1 MLRIAAWCAATLF
14 LTLAAA
20 HAAPLRVG
28 IVDVQQVLR
37 DAKAA
42 KALRPQMERQRQ
54 AFQMEIRERERE
66 LRDAGKDL
74 GEERALLSAEAFD
87 EKRRALEEEGRKA
100 QKAVQ
105 ERKRELDRVFNE
117 TKDVILKELLEVVG
131 AIADEKKLDIVLE
144 KRVVFLSANS
154 LDLTPEIVARLDER
168 LPSISLPEYKLEA
181 KN

>member
-1 MLRIAAWCAATLF
+1 MRRIAGWCAATLF

-20 HAAPLRVG
+20 HAQPLQIG
-28 IVDVQQVLR
+28 IVDVQKVLR

-42 KALRPQMERQRQ
+42 KALRPQMEQQRR
-54 AFQMEIRERERE
+54 AFQMEIRERERR

-74 GEERALLSAEAFD
+74 SEERALLTATAFD

-105 ERKRELDRVFNE
+105 ERKRELDRIFNE
-117 TKDVILKELLEVVG
+117 TKDVILKELLKVVG
-131 AIADEKKLDIVLE
+131 AIADERKLDIVLE

-154 LDLTPEIVARLDER
+154 LDLTPEIVARLDKR
-168 LPSISLPEYKLEA
+168 LPSISLPDYKLEE

>member
-1 MLRIAAWCAATLF
+1 MRRVAGWCAAALL

-20 HAAPLRVG
+20 HAQQPRIG
-28 IVDVQQVLR
+28 IVDVQRVLR

-54 AFQMEIRERERE
+54 AFQMEVRERERR

-74 GEERALLSAEAFD
+74 SEERALLSAAIFD

-105 ERKRELDRVFNE
+105 ERKRKLDRIFNE

-154 LDLTPEIVARLDER
+154 LDLTPEIVARLDRR
-168 LPSISLPEYKLEA
+168 LPSVSLPDYKLEA

>member
-1 MLRIAAWCAATLF
+1 MRRIAGWCAAALF

-20 HAAPLRVG
+20 HAQQPKIG

-42 KALRPQMERQRQ
+42 RALRPQMEQQRR
-54 AFQMEIRERERE
+54 AFQMEVRERERR

-74 GEERALLSAEAFD
+74 SEKRALLSATNFD

-100 QKAVQ
+100 QEAVQ
-105 ERKRELDRVFNE
+105 ERKRKLDRIFNE
-117 TKDVILKELLEVVG
+117 TKDIILKELLEVVG

-154 LDLTPEIVARLDER
+154 LDLTPEIVARLDKR
-168 LPSISLPEYKLEA
+168 LPSISLPDDKPEV